1 MRAWPARSLPSS
13 RREFAPAKAAAP
25 PASEPTATTAA
36 AMSCVRFMPPSSDAT
51 SKTTLRA
58 TQIGICEDDA
68 GLRSVLTRAL
78 TDEGFEVRAVARG
91 GPAVQEFS
99 EAPPDLLVLD
109 VGLPDADGRDVCQAL
124 RAHGVDAPVI
134 FLTARGQL
142 TDRLSGFHAGGDD
155 YLTKPFA
162 LAELL
167 VRVHAL
173 LRRAEPAPRATGGM
187 GLAPAAPARCGR
199 GEPAPSATGGM
210 VLDPAEHAIV
220 NGGAQVALTP
230 TEFRLLAAL
239 AAAPGRLVQRASLM
253 AAGWPEGAIV
263 HDNTLDAYVARI
275 RRKLRQA
282 GAPETIAT
290 TRGVGYRLG

>member
-1 MRAWPARSLPSS
+1 MG
-13 RREFAPAKAAAP
+13 
-25 PASEPTATTAA
+25 PT
-36 AMSCVRFMPPSSDAT
+36 SV
-51 SKTTLRA
+51 
-58 TQIGICEDDA
+58 GVCEDDDELR
-68 GLRSVLTRAL
+68 GVLRSTLERDGLT
-78 TDEGFEVRAVARG
+78 VRATASG
-91 GPAVQEFS
+91 TEAVRAFGAE
-99 EAPPDLLVLD
+99 PPDVLVLD

-124 RAHGVDAPVI
+124 RARGVTSPVL
-134 FLTARGQL
+134 FLTARDAL
-142 TDRLSGFHAGGDD
+142 PDRISGFHAGGDD

-173 LRRAEPAPRATGGM
+173 LRRAEPAP
-187 GLAPAAPARCGR
+187 
-199 GEPAPSATGGM
+199 SATAGM

-290 TRGVGYRLG
+290 TRGIGYRLG